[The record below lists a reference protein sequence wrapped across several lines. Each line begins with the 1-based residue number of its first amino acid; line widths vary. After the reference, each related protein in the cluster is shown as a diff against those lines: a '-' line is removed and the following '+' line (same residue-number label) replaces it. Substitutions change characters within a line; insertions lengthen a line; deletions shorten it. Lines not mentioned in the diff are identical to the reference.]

1 MSPAEAPVKLSS
13 RGERTREALVRAG
26 RRLFAVHAV
35 DAVAID
41 DIVQAASVAKG
52 SFYNHFSDKDALL
65 RAIIA
70 EIRAGIEIA
79 VTRANHGVANPARR
93 VARAVCVYLRHA
105 LDDPERAGVLARMNA
120 GSASLETPMNRGLIE
135 DISAGLAA
143 GTFAVATV
151 EVGVL
156 YVFGL
161 SQVSLARVA
170 ETPELG
176 ATVALAQQICA
187 LLLRGLSVPAAE
199 ADLIA
204 AQSADEIIRRGAA
217 GVG

>member
-1 MSPAEAPVKLSS
+1 MESPVKLSS
-13 RGERTREALVRAG
+13 RSERTRAALVRAG
-26 RRLFAVHAV
+26 RSLFAVHAV

-52 SFYNHFSDKDALL
+52 SFYNHFPDKDALL

-79 VTRANHGVANPARR
+79 VARANHGVEHPGRR

-105 LDDPERAGVLARMNA
+105 LDEPERAGVLARMNA

-135 DISAGLAA
+135 DISAGLAS
-143 GTFAVATV
+143 GMFAVATV

-161 SQVSLARVA
+161 AQVSLARVA
-170 ETPELG
+170 ETPALG

-204 AQSADEIIRRGAA
+204 AQSADEIIRRGEATA
-217 GVG
+217 EK